1 MSTSSSNYESVGG
14 VHACGTQSYCVS
26 FVSLTGLVVMI
37 IVNNIEA
44 TPLVITMV
52 EVTMVTTIM
61 VEVVVVVVVAVD
73 HLIGGT
79 ELTSDRSLELIFSVL
94 FYLQYIA

>member
-37 IVNNIEA
+37 IVNNNIEA

-61 VEVVVVVVVAVD
+61 VEVEVVAVD

-79 ELTSDRSLELIFSVL
+79 ELTIDRNLELIFSVL
-94 FYLQYIA
+94 FYLRYIA

>member
-37 IVNNIEA
+37 IVNNNIEA

-61 VEVVVVVVVAVD
+61 VEVVAVD

-79 ELTSDRSLELIFSVL
+79 ELTIYRSLELIFSVL
-94 FYLQYIA
+94 FYLRYIA